1 VTFDPNFLAAAR
13 SDEELTERIDN
24 RQKYM
29 PETIEASLAEL
40 QRRGK
45 EFSDEEL
52 RYIHEDIQARRSHAE
67 AISGRIGIFNS
78 EYKNVIVE
86 DPDAPRMYS
95 TLAIYLFTF
104 FMGPLFGSIMM
115 AMNLAKKGK
124 SNAVAGV
131 VLFGLGLSILGGIL
145 ANSVQVSSGAS
156 VRILCGLVG
165 AYCLHYLFWRP
176 YIGFNTFYRARPIW
190 GALIIAIILGA
201 IVIWGMI
208 YGPTYKDIYH

>member
-1 VTFDPNFLAAAR
+1 MTFDPDFLAAAR
-13 SDEELTERIDN
+13 SDEELMERVDN

-52 RYIHEDIQARRSHAE
+52 RYIYEDIQERRSHAE
-67 AISGRIGIFNS
+67 TISGQVGIFTH
-78 EYKNVIVE
+78 EYKDVIVE

-95 TLAIYLFTF
+95 TRAIYLFTF

-124 SNAVAGV
+124 GNAVAGV
-131 VLFGLGLSILGGIL
+131 VLFGIGLSILGGIL
-145 ANSVQVSSGAS
+145 ASSVQVSSGAS
-156 VRILCGLVG
+156 VRIITGLVG
-165 AYCLHYLFWRP
+165 AYCLNYLF
-176 YIGFNTFYRARPIW
+176 
-190 GALIIAIILGA
+190 
-201 IVIWGMI
+201 
-208 YGPTYKDIYH
+208 

>member
-1 VTFDPNFLAAAR
+1 M
-13 SDEELTERIDN
+13 ERVDN

-52 RYIHEDIQARRSHAE
+52 RYIHEDIQARRSHAG
-67 AISGRIGIFNS
+67 AISGKIGIFNS

-86 DPDAPRMYS
+86 DPDAPLMYS

-124 SNAVAGV
+124 GNAVAGV
-131 VLFGLGLSILGGIL
+131 VLFGLGLSVLAGIL
-145 ANSVQVSSGAS
+145 TNSVQASSGGS
-156 VRILCGLVG
+156 VRIIFGIVG
-165 AYCLHYLFWRP
+165 AYCLNYLFWRP
-176 YIGFNTFYRARPIW
+176 YIGFSTFYRARQIW
-190 GALIIAIILGA
+190 SALIIAIVLGA
-201 IVIWGMI
+201 IVILGMV
-208 YGPTYKDIYH
+208 YGPTYKDIYR